1 MVEGEEGLVA
11 RRGELMVV
19 AGLEMAGDRERL
31 EGCER
36 GGTGIGWEGED

>member
-1 MVEGEEGLVA
+1 MVEGEEGLV
-11 RRGELMVV
+11 RREELVVV

-31 EGCER
+31 EGCGR